1 MSSMTAGGALE
12 VLVAPRDAF
21 GNLCDG
27 LDPRS
32 VSVAATLADGRV
44 VQLKQQGK
52 GWKAEESGEK
62 GEGSEEESGEQSGE
76 MAEKV
81 RAYSAN
87 LEQSGIYLV
96 RVLVEERAVC
106 GWPRTVHVTPG
117 AVAPAKTVVAG
128 AARTRPLVCGKAS
141 SLVIHTTDAFGNACA
156 KGGAD
161 VAVALTGPGGEDS
174 NTLLVEPAVSDC
186 KDGSYTADVTVER
199 AGEWT
204 LAVAVNGA
212 PARGFALAAVYG
224 PPSARECEVVWMPE
238 GGVCG
243 ATGLVRVRAG
253 GDARTLD
260 GTEGLGLS
268 LVAPS
273 GASRKVDL
281 ELKEEGAYA
290 EWSVE
295 WVEAGRHTLN
305 VTLAGEH
312 VKGSPATVEA
322 EAQTLCLANS
332 AMAGAGLHGC
342 TAGERA

>member
-1 MSSMTAGGALE
+1 MCEASFAKTAAVAGDALAVKVELADKFGNRLSASFASPEGGRPPEVVVTAKGPETVTLVSAGGKGGSPFE
-12 VLVAPRDAF
+12 APLSRA
-21 GNLCDG
+21 G
-27 LDPRS
+27 
-32 VSVAATLADGRV
+32 TYV
-44 VQLKQQGK
+44 VQALVDGQGV
-52 GWKAEESGEK
+52 G
-62 GEGSEEESGEQSGE
+62 
-76 MAEKV
+76 
-81 RAYSAN
+81 
-87 LEQSGIYLV
+87 
-96 RVLVEERAVC
+96 
-106 GWPRTVHVTPG
+106 GWPRVVSVSPG
-117 AVAPAKTVVAG
+117 AVAASRSLLGG
-128 AARTRPLVCGKAS
+128 AALAGPLVCGKP
-141 SLVIHTTDAFGNACA
+141 SLLVVHAADSFGNSCA
-156 KGGAD
+156 EGGEE
-161 VAVALTGPGGEDS
+161 VTVVIKGPGSEP
-174 NTLLVEPAVSDC
+174 VEAAVTDC

-199 AGEWT
+199 AGEYNLMVT
-204 LAVAVNGA
+204 VGGKPVKSG
-212 PARGFALAAVYG
+212 GQKVSAVYG
-224 PPSARECEVVWMPE
+224 PPTAKDLVVTPPLADKA
-238 GGVCG
+238 VCG
-243 ATGLVRVRAG
+243 TKSKVQVRCVGAG